1 MKKGFT
7 FSICFLWGFIFLY
20 GQFFYASNKPT
31 AIDPFNK
38 TKPVAT
44 EAEVNAEFQKTFE
57 GLLKTASNLPP
68 IVEPTQEQI
77 ARLPRIYADPN
88 NYYKRYGLSYDQAV
102 QLYIKSGSHL
112 KNFRTAYREISDT
125 SKKNNVSI
133 EMAFQAYVSGKP
145 IVVQVSQAPIRQQGI
160 VKQEMSV
167 VTQAPKKPSVLSSQS
182 QQQVISAQ
190 KPSEQ
195 KPIGQIAQ
203 QVSQVSSIEPPT
215 GPQFTDAYYKAY
227 GLTAAQAHRL
237 YQLSQND
244 LARFKNNYNKVVLNA
259 KNNNRPIGDVFEAMV
274 AQATSAKNPVPG
286 RPAKN
291 IWTQSIFGYIPAGGK
306 ETIESRVDKAVYGT
320 GRFVADMAAKPLEKI
335 TLWTESEY
343 LDQGGYSVA
352 NPDAGKKFT
361 LLDAVDSILAYPLIR
376 TSLEFTI
383 IGPLDVNKDLKMRQ
397 FIMMLLVTHYNS
409 YKLILSPMGAL
420 NFAVNRILF
429 PIKAASS
436 IAKVSTF
443 LMRQALTVF
452 NQYNLNGGNLEQA
465 LSNQA
470 ANLVVGKIGSVVLGE
485 KTVASGTNASTGL
498 IQRGLGAVKRGF
510 GALFKSK

>member
-1 MKKGFT
+1 M
-7 FSICFLWGFIFLY
+7 
-20 GQFFYASNKPT
+20 
-31 AIDPFNK
+31 
-38 TKPVAT
+38 
-44 EAEVNAEFQKTFE
+44 
-57 GLLKTASNLPP
+57 
-68 IVEPTQEQI
+68 
-77 ARLPRIYADPN
+77 
-88 NYYKRYGLSYDQAV
+88 
-102 QLYIKSGSHL
+102 
-112 KNFRTAYREISDT
+112 
-125 SKKNNVSI
+125 
-133 EMAFQAYVSGKP
+133 
-145 IVVQVSQAPIRQQGI
+145 
-160 VKQEMSV
+160 
-167 VTQAPKKPSVLSSQS
+167 
-182 QQQVISAQ
+182 
-190 KPSEQ
+190 
-195 KPIGQIAQ
+195 
-203 QVSQVSSIEPPT
+203 
-215 GPQFTDAYYKAY
+215 
-227 GLTAAQAHRL
+227 
-237 YQLSQND
+237 
-244 LARFKNNYNKVVLNA
+244 NA
-259 KNNNRPIGDVFEAMV
+259 KNNNRSIGDVFEAMV

-352 NPDAGKKFT
+352 NPQAGKKFT

-485 KTVASGTNASTGL
+485 KTVASGTTGF